1 MQSCDPQL
9 RAELQSDNLP
19 RQTVELYELFTSETD
34 VYTPDR
40 AIARWATAPHVLP
53 FEGQNYS
60 YERRVLSRGE
70 IRRFLDRQVNT
81 LSLTLDNVDLAM
93 TRFVNQYRLEGMWLQ
108 VRLVARSVAGASLIL
123 FGGRVDKPDE
133 LDHRE
138 CRLTVR
144 QDFGV
149 DQPMLPRRMTVLC
162 PLRWEFKGLAC
173 RGGVALSTKS
183 PAYQAA
189 AECNGSFNQC
199 LDYVNTDNFQG
210 IRFTPVNGTFSYQV
224 VEQKR
229 FLLFF
234 SRKKKRTVSATWSSV
249 SDFQEDS
256 FIPEVGGLVQLE
268 GMPVMHADS
277 GVRVKFLHAFAG
289 EDSDAVLAVRCR
301 DKQYLTAPDNVS
313 IALGAF
319 GSSGQPAS
327 VQFPGAGK
335 FSGVTWVEGEVI
347 GSDPADANDASPT
360 ITAVVRGRKYDHP
373 DATGQF
379 TLKQASD
386 VGPIQ
391 ARWYLLNRGTA
402 KPGDLDDESFFEAM
416 LRCAEPVIDDT
427 GFEQAIIPQQV
438 DGGSIQGF
446 IAYASASGFGAS
458 TVSRIAAQMAM
469 GRVEPGGYTALVQAY
484 YRYVNTASLAQYISP
499 VRKIRRRYT
508 SNFALREDTTLGD
521 FLYDVLLPSFNGY
534 LIWSASGQIQ
544 VRVDGPADATY
555 LRNAAAASATEI
567 EVEDVTLWQRR
578 IGSQILIGAHLGN
591 SEIHQVRDWH
601 FTAIGGAIAFSAAAT
616 GVMTVATAGPDGAIN
631 SIGSITLAGTATAG
645 DQVTAVVDGITVDY
659 TVQAGDDREGVAA
672 YLALTINGH
681 SVLRRY
687 LRAEWNPAQGSTL
700 RLISKSGFLTLDSP
714 LASAHERAEETI
726 RIVTAFGTGGERIRR
741 DTFRWPLGSRQSSV
755 NFVNGTFRS
764 AIHDWAVTPIEDVAE
779 THLRQVRKR
788 TSEEINLSAV
798 DNAHQAFRLLRIRLG
813 KRRLCDWFCS
823 FTAGG
828 EALLLD
834 VGDVVCVSHYSG
846 GAFIRNVPV
855 VIEDILLDGQLNAKI
870 TARLYKT
877 EVYDDTIQEV
887 TARILLPLQTGTNTN
902 TSPNPPNPP
911 LGGPGVGDSGSGGK
925 RVDPPYGSGDGG
937 YGTGGGGDLNRPIV
951 V

>member
-1 MQSCDPQL
+1 MQLCDPTL
-9 RAELQSDNLP
+9 RAELQSDDLP
-19 RQTVELYELFTSETD
+19 RQTVELYELFTSETTA
-34 VYTPDR
+34 YTPDR
-40 AIARWATAPHVLP
+40 AIARWATSPYTLL
-53 FEGQNYS
+53 FDGQNYN
-60 YERRVLSRGE
+60 YERRVVSRSE

-93 TRFVNQYRLEGMWLQ
+93 TGLVTGQRLEGMWLQ
-108 VRLVARSVAGASLIL
+108 VRLAARTVTGRSLIL

-173 RGGVALSTKS
+173 RGGVAMSTKS

-189 AECNGSFNQC
+189 SECNGSFNQC
-199 LDYVNTDNFQG
+199 LDYANTDNFQG
-210 IRFTPVNGTFSYQV
+210 FRFVPVLGTFSYQV
-224 VEQKR
+224 IEQKR

-268 GMPVMHADS
+268 GLPVMHADS
-277 GVRVKFLHAFAG
+277 GTRVKFLHAFAG
-289 EDSDAVLAVRCR
+289 EDSDAVLGVRCR
-301 DKQYLTAPDNVS
+301 DKQYLPAPDNLSV
-313 IALGAF
+313 ALGAF

-347 GSDPADANDASPT
+347 GSDPADANDANPT

-379 TLKQASD
+379 NLKQASD
-386 VGPIQ
+386 IGPVQ
-391 ARWYLLNRGTA
+391 VRWYLLNRGTA
-402 KPGDLDDESFFEAM
+402 KPGDIDDESVFDAM

-438 DGGSIQGF
+438 DGGSINGF

-484 YRYVNTASLAQYISP
+484 YRYVNTANIAQYISP

-508 SNFALREDTTLGD
+508 SNFALKEDTTLGD

-534 LIWSASGQIQ
+534 LIWSAAGRIQ

-555 LRNAAAASATEI
+555 LRAAAAANATEI

-578 IGSQILIGAHLGN
+578 IGAQILIGAHLSN
-591 SEIHQVRDWH
+591 SELNRVTDWRL
-601 FTAIGGAIAFSAAAT
+601 TAIGSAIALSASAT
-616 GVMTVATAGPDGAIN
+616 GVMTVTAAGPDAAIN
-631 SIGSITLAGTATAG
+631 AIGSLTLAGAATPG
-645 DQVTAVVDGITVDY
+645 DQVTTIVDGITVDY

-687 LRAEWNPAQGSTL
+687 VRAEWNPAQGSTI
-700 RLISKSGFLTLDSP
+700 RLISKAGFLTLERP
-714 LASAHERAEETI
+714 LQSAHARAEETI
-726 RIVTAFGTGGERIRR
+726 RIEAAFGTGGERIRQE
-741 DTFRWPLGSRQSSV
+741 TFRWPLGSRQSSV
-755 NFVNGTFRS
+755 NFVTGTFRS
-764 AIHDWAVTPIEDVAE
+764 AVHDWAVTPIEDVAE

-788 TSEEINLSAV
+788 TSEEVNLSAV

-823 FTAGG
+823 FTAAGD
-828 EALLLD
+828 ALLLD
-834 VGDVVCVSHYSG
+834 VGDVICVSHYSG
-846 GAFIRNVPV
+846 GTFIRNIPV
-855 VIEDILLDGQLNAKI
+855 VIEDILIDGQLNAKI
-870 TARLYKT
+870 TARLYRT

-887 TARILLPLQTGTNTN
+887 TARILLPLQSGTNTN

-911 LGGPGVGDSGSGGK
+911 LGGPGVGDSGSGG
-925 RVDPPYGSGDGG
+925 RPVDPPYGSGDGG
-937 YGTGGGGDLNRPIV
+937 YGTGGGLDRPIV